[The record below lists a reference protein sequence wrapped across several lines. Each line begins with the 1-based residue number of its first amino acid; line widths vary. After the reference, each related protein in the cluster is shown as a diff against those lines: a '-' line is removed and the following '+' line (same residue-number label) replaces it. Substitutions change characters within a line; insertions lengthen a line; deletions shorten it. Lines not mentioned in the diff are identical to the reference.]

1 MLAHCTTCEESFELN
16 FRGSTEQFLLQGMD
30 IIKLHLRETNGKKE
44 LKLCFPSLMPL
55 RGVRMK
61 LKGIRL
67 KEIFEKTA
75 SSHYTLEHE
84 NGKILLYIDRNHE
97 SMGIFI
103 LESITVLSSMFL
115 LLRLFL
121 YTLKY

>member
-1 MLAHCTTCEESFELN
+1 
-16 FRGSTEQFLLQGMD
+16 
-30 IIKLHLRETNGKKE
+30 
-44 LKLCFPSLMPL
+44 
-55 RGVRMK
+55 MK

-67 KEIFEKTA
+67 KEIIEKKA